1 MAPRVDASMPDPMR
15 RRSHVLTVTTALA
28 VLLGV
33 VAAGAGSSPVL
44 GKGKRRKAKAATLQP
59 PPSASAPVPSASASP
74 SISASVAIAPAP
86 TPPKPTAHLT
96 IGKGTKVLVFGDSMV
111 DAGFAQRLQKLVE
124 ARGGS
129 LVHDSWTSSTT
140 TGWSKGERL
149 DNLLALHKPDVVIV
163 ALGANE
169 VFLPAPEAVAP
180 RVRTIVQKLGPRA
193 CLWVSP
199 PLWKGETGIVGVE
212 KANSAPC
219 GFFDSGGV
227 SVQRAKDGI
236 HPTPKGGS
244 DWADAVFEA
253 VASQG

>member
-1 MAPRVDASMPDPMR
+1 MSPRVDASMPDPMR
-15 RRSHVLTVTTALA
+15 RRSTVLTAMTAIA

-44 GKGKRRKAKAATLQP
+44 GKGKRRKAKAASLQLP
-59 PPSASAPVPSASASP
+59 PIASAPVASASASVAP
-74 SISASVAIAPAP
+74 SVSASVAVAPV
-86 TPPKPTAHLT
+86 PPPVTARLA

-129 LVHDSWTSSTT
+129 LVHDAWTSSTT
-140 TGWSKGERL
+140 SGWSKGERL

-180 RVRTIVQKLGPRA
+180 RVRAIVQKLGQRA

-227 SVQRAKDGI
+227 TVQRAKDGI

-244 DWADAVFEA
+244 DWADAVFSA
-253 VASQG
+253 VAPEG